1 MEFETEIRTQL
12 KVILQES
19 KPFSVEVFFDRLT
32 VVYKENLLFYNLVAS
47 KHSLSPIKNECKEI
61 LKESLID
68 SYIQKTKLRRE
79 TFTVLAEYIASGILG
94 IYIDWLSNGSK
105 TSLEQLTLLTSELV
119 ADDWKKL
126 TGM

>member
-1 MEFETEIRTQL
+1 MTFKLESRKLSSILNFNQL
-12 KVILQES
+12 A
-19 KPFSVEVFFDRLT
+19 
-32 VVYKENLLFYNLVAS
+32 LLF
-47 KHSLSPIKNECKEI
+47 
-61 LKESLID
+61 
-68 SYIQKTKLRRE
+68 QKTKLRRE

-105 TSLEQLTLLTSELV
+105 TSLEQPTLLTSELV

>member
-1 MEFETEIRTQL
+1 M
-12 KVILQES
+12 
-19 KPFSVEVFFDRLT
+19 FFDRLT